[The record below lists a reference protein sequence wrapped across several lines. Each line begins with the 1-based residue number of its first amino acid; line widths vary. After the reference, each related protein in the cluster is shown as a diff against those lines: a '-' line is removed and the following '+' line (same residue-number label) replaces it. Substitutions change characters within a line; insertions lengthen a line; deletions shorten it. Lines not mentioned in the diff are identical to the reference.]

1 MYTHFRNTEH
11 IYITE
16 IQYELQHNTN
26 EMSCFMDV
34 K

>member
-1 MYTHFRNTEH
+1 MYTHFWNAEH
-11 IYITE
+11 IYITDTK
-16 IQYELQHNTN
+16 YKLQHNTD